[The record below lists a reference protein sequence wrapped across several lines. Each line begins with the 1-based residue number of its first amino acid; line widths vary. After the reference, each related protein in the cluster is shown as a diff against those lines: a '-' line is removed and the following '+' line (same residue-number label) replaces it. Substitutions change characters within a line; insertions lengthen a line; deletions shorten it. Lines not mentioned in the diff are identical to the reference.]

1 MATQD
6 AISEIDRTVD
16 DEEPREKEVP
26 APAGR
31 QVLKGRNRQPCGKG
45 PRRKFSFGVRNA
57 KKSRRREC
65 DSSQPHEAARAI
77 VVVSRA
83 DREHHRIAIRALL
96 TPI

>member
-1 MATQD
+1 MAPQD
-6 AISEIDRTVD
+6 AVSEIDRTVD

-31 QVLKGRNRQPCGKG
+31 QVLKGRNRQPCGEG
-45 PRRKFSFGVRNA
+45 PRRRFSLEARNA

-65 DSSQPHEAARAI
+65 DPSQPHEAARAI
-77 VVVSRA
+77 IVVSRA
-83 DREHHRIAIRALL
+83 DREQRRIAIRAVL